1 MNWYYGLILV
11 AVVMFGGNFA
21 LQDSY
26 RKMRGSGL
34 KISLESSLIGSLA
47 GLAVLLV
54 INGLRFELTPFT
66 LIMAVLAAL
75 NSFGFTF
82 CSFRALEHINLSV
95 FSLFSMLGGMLLPF
109 FQGLIFYGED
119 MTWAK
124 GICVFLIIAALLL
137 TVSPSKGQKGS
148 KKGTIYYIGIFV
160 LNGLAGVLTAVHEKS
175 PFAKAGADAYS
186 IWIAVCTI
194 VISAVAL
201 LFFRKKKTEK
211 PYSWRAGGVCAIQGV
226 LGRLANFLLVVA
238 QANKVD
244 TSVQYSMVTGGVMV
258 VSTLICFFG
267 ANKPGKREVISVVLA
282 FLGMVAL
289 FAIPF

>member
-1 MNWYYGLILV
+1 MQYV
-11 AVVMFGGNFA
+11 
-21 LQDSY
+21 
-26 RKMRGSGL
+26 
-34 KISLESSLIGSLA
+34 
-47 GLAVLLV
+47 LAVLMGYILGSS
-54 INGLRFELTPFT
+54 N
-66 LIMAVLAAL
+66 MA
-75 NSFGFTF
+75 
-82 CSFRALEHINLSV
+82 
-95 FSLFSMLGGMLLPF
+95 
-109 FQGLIFYGED
+109 
-119 MTWAK
+119 
-124 GICVFLIIAALLL
+124 
-137 TVSPSKGQKGS
+137 
-148 KKGTIYYIGIFV
+148 YYIAKIKKADLRSAGSGNLGASNAVV
-160 LNGLAGVLTAVHEKS
+160 LLGWKAGVLTAVHEKS

-194 VISAVAL
+194 VIAAVAL
-201 LFFRKKKTEK
+201 LFLRKKKTEK

-226 LGRLANFLLVVA
+226 LGRVANFLLVVA